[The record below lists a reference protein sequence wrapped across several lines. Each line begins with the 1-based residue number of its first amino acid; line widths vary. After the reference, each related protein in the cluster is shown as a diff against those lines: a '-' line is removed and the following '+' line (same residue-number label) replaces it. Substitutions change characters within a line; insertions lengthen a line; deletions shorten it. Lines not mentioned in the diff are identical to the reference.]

1 MPTQFAGV
9 PGELRAGERA
19 LPQAARMEDFNVNE
33 LLDLGFGPFFERQLQ
48 PLKDRRMIPARI
60 AAEHRGAYEVWSAS
74 GAGPARLAGRLR
86 LEPEEDSLPG
96 VGDWVVLDDAPS
108 PGRASVIER
117 VLARRTVFTRGA
129 AGRRAVAQVVAAN
142 VDVVFAVCGL
152 DADFNLRRIE
162 RYVARIWASG
172 AQPSVI
178 LNKSDVCEHADA
190 RLAEVESRIAGVEI
204 HLTSALRSEGIHAV
218 RERIGRGV
226 TAAFVGS
233 SGAGKST
240 LINTLLGEE
249 RMPTG
254 EIRARDGRGRHVTT
268 RRQLVLLPGGG
279 LVLDTPGMREL
290 QLVDDEGLDALF
302 GDIAALAA
310 RCRFRDCRHD
320 TEPGCAVR
328 AAVESGSW
336 PRIAWSTTGSSSGRR
351 RRSSGATTRGSA
363 GATSGCGASST
374 TRSCG

>member
-1 MPTQFAGV
+1 
-9 PGELRAGERA
+9 
-19 LPQAARMEDFNVNE
+19 MEDFNVNE

-48 PLKDRRMIPARI
+48 PLEGRRMIPARI

-74 GAGPARLAGRLR
+74 GASPARLAGRLR
-86 LEPEEDSLPG
+86 LEPEEAGLPG
-96 VGDWVVLDDAPS
+96 AGDWVVLDDAPAS
-108 PGRASVIER
+108 GRTAVIER

-142 VDVVFAVCGL
+142 VDLVFAVCGL
-152 DADFNLRRIE
+152 DGDFNLRRIE

-172 AQPSVI
+172 AEPAVI
-178 LNKSDVCEHADA
+178 LNKSDVCEHTDA
-190 RLAEVESRIAGVEI
+190 RLAEVASRCVGVPI
-204 HLTSALRSEGIHAV
+204 HLTSALRSEGVGAI
-218 RERIGRGV
+218 RERVGRGV
-226 TAAFVGS
+226 TVAFVGS

-240 LINTLLGEE
+240 LINALLGEE

-254 EIRARDGRGRHVTT
+254 EVRAHDGRGRHVTT

-328 AAVESGSW
+328 AAVESGELAAD
-336 PRIAWSTTGSSSGRR
+336 RLEHYRQLEREAQAFERR
-351 RRSSGATTRGSA
+351 HDERARRQYERDWGQRYDEIMRMRRWKEGK
-363 GATSGCGASST
+363 
-374 TRSCG
+374 